1 MVVVLKWKAEGR
13 RWGGGL
19 EKLWGERRRLV
30 FTALCKTS
38 NRPVWRVDVSAVAG
52 QVTFHT
58 LSPPPPSPP
67 PFMYLRSS
75 VTVVLHNV
83 WLLQTSRAAYLTGS
97 QLKSLGTHQFPHRH
111 VLVIN

>member
-1 MVVVLKWKAEGR
+1 M
-13 RWGGGL
+13 GGGL

-58 LSPPPPSPP
+58 LSPPLHRRLRPSCICAPPS
-67 PFMYLRSS
+67 
-75 VTVVLHNV
+75 
-83 WLLQTSRAAYLTGS
+83 LLSFIMSGCSKPAG
-97 QLKSLGTHQFPHRH
+97 QL
-111 VLVIN
+111 I